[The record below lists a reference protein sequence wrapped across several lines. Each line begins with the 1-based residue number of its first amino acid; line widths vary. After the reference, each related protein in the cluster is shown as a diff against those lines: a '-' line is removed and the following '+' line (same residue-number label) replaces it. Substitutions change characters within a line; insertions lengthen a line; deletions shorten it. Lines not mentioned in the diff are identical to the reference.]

1 MKIIVAGCN
10 GQLGRAVAKEL
21 RKYKSYEI
29 IGCNSNT
36 LDISELESVMAKVR
50 EVRPYAIINCAAY
63 TKVDDS
69 ETNMDR
75 AVAVNAIGARNLAIA
90 SAEHHAKLIHV
101 STDYVFDGQKK
112 SPYTEFDIPNPQGVY
127 AKTKYEGEK
136 FVEKFADKYFI
147 FRTSGLYGEG
157 HNFVRTMLEK
167 AKKGKEISVVNDQI
181 TTPTSA
187 IELAKC
193 ICSMLSTDNYGIFH
207 ATCEGACSWADF
219 AKEIF
224 TIMNI
229 PIKIVEIDSATYGSN
244 VERPNY
250 SVLENYM
257 LKLTHGYIF
266 PEWQLALRDYLGVQK
281 QRNHP
286 SFLDRS
292 R

>member
-1 MKIIVAGCN
+1 MMKIIVTGCN
-10 GQLGRAVAKEL
+10 GQLGRAVVKEL
-21 RKYKSYEI
+21 SKYKAYEV

-69 ETNMDR
+69 ETNIDR

-101 STDYVFDGQKK
+101 STDYIFDGQKK
-112 SPYTEFDIPNPQGVY
+112 TPYTEFDIPNPQGVY

-157 HNFVRTMLEK
+157 HNFVRAMLEK
-167 AKKGKEISVVNDQI
+167 AKKTKEISVVNDQI

-187 IELAKC
+187 VELAKC
-193 ICSMLSTDNYGIFH
+193 ICNM
-207 ATCEGACSWADF
+207 
-219 AKEIF
+219 
-224 TIMNI
+224 
-229 PIKIVEIDSATYGSN
+229 
-244 VERPNY
+244 
-250 SVLENYM
+250 
-257 LKLTHGYIF
+257 
-266 PEWQLALRDYLGVQK
+266 
-281 QRNHP
+281 
-286 SFLDRS
+286 
-292 R
+292 